1 MDSVSSPN
9 SGSLVTYQP
18 PTDAALAAPLPPP
31 PPVHPTLP
39 NKSTEPSL
47 LDYWHVLVRRKWTIF
62 AFLLVTLTV
71 VIVVSLR
78 MPPRYEAA
86 GRIAVYKETQDS
98 LGMKGGNAGSAD
110 TSEVEGSVLLETQV
124 QILKSRMLATD
135 VARRLLKPTNSPVT
149 ANRSVG
155 TILTANSQDESAM
168 IGRLM
173 GGLQITIVPRTQI
186 IEIRYSDHD
195 PKFTAEVVKS
205 YTEMYIENNFRA
217 KLQSM
222 GQTTEWLTQQLN
234 DLQLKVEISEE
245 KLVKYQREHGI
256 LGGDD
261 KTNVITS
268 RLEDLNKQLTA
279 AEAERI
285 NKQVNF
291 QNAAA
296 GDSEAMSKMEG
307 GTVLQRL
314 RLQENELRDKLKV
327 YSLQYGPS
335 YPKVVETK
343 SQLEMVQTNI
353 AAEERRVLDRL
364 RTDFNVASQ
373 REKMLRDSFDRQKGD
388 ANQLNESS
396 IQFSLL
402 KRDVDSN
409 RQLFENLQ
417 QRLKEAGVVAGL
429 KSSNV
434 NIIDAPIVPRFPS
447 EPNIPRNLLLGLMIG
462 LFGGVGLALLFELM
476 DNTVVTPEDVQHLT
490 QMPLLGVIPNSRPA
504 RPALS
509 NGVTQKR
516 LPAIRPLISQAK
528 PNSQISESF
537 RALRTS
543 LLLSS
548 TSPKIIVVTS
558 ALPQEGKTTTCVNVA
573 TTLAQKGSR
582 VLLVDADMRRPSVH
596 KTVGCV
602 AGGGLSTVLTGM
614 DRMEDVVA
622 HVESFPNVSFLF
634 AGPVPPQPAELLD
647 SEHMRRCLAEWSKEY
662 DHVVLDTPPVL
673 TVTDAVLLSTMADC
687 VVMVI
692 RSGVTKKDA
701 VKRARDLLSQVRA
714 KMTGVVLNAV
724 DTNSPNY
731 YYYNAKYYGAYYDE
745 EH

>member
-1 MDSVSSPN
+1 MDSVSSPK

-18 PTDAALAAPLPPP
+18 PADTTLATPPPP

-39 NKSTEPSL
+39 TKIHEPSL

-62 AFLLVTLTV
+62 AFLLVTLT
-71 VIVVSLR
+71 IVTVFSLR
-78 MPPRYEAA
+78 MAPRYEAA
-86 GRIAVYKETQDS
+86 GRIAVYRESQDN
-98 LGMKGGNAGSAD
+98 LGMKGSSGGAVN
-110 TSEVEGSVLLETQV
+110 TSDVESSVLLETQV

-135 VARRLLKPTNSPVT
+135 VARRILKPTNTPIT

-155 TILTANSQDESAM
+155 TVLAATSPDEGAM

-173 GGLQITIVPRTQI
+173 SGLQINIVPRTQI
-186 IEIRYSDHD
+186 IEIRYSDRD
-195 PKFTAEVVKS
+195 PKFAAEVVKAF
-205 YTEMYIENNFRA
+205 TEMYIENNFRA

-222 GQTTEWLTQQLN
+222 GQTTDWLTQQLS
-234 DLQLKVEISEE
+234 DLQLKAEISEE

-261 KTNVITS
+261 KQNVITA

-279 AEAERI
+279 AESERI
-285 NKQVNF
+285 NKQVNY

-296 GDSEAMSKMEG
+296 GDNEAMSKMEG

-314 RLQENELRDKLKV
+314 RLQETDLRDKLKV

-343 SQLEMVQTNI
+343 SQLETVQTNI
-353 AAEERRVLDRL
+353 AAEERRVLGRL

-373 REKMLRDSFDRQKGD
+373 REKMLRESFDRQKGD

-409 RQLFENLQ
+409 RQLYENLQ

-434 NIIDAPIVPRFPS
+434 NVIDAPIVPRFPS
-447 EPNIPRNLLLGLMIG
+447 EPNIPRNLLLGLMVG

-476 DNTVVTPEDVQHLT
+476 DNTVVTPEDVQHLI
-490 QMPLLGVIPNSRPA
+490 QMPLLGIIPNTRPV
-504 RPALS
+504 RPTLS
-509 NGVTQKR
+509 KSLSQKR
-516 LPAIRPLISQAK
+516 LSAIRPLISPEK

-548 TSPKIIVVTS
+548 TTPKIIVITS

-573 TTLAQKGSR
+573 ASLAQKGSK

-596 KTVGCV
+596 KTVGCA
-602 AGGGLSTVLTGM
+602 AGGGLSTILTGM

-622 HVESFPNVSFLF
+622 KVDAFPNVSFLF

-647 SEHMRRCLAEWSKEY
+647 SENMRRHLADWSKEY
-662 DHVVLDTPPVL
+662 DHVVIDTPPIL

-701 VKRARDLLSQVRA
+701 VKRARDLLVQVRA

-724 DTNSPNY
+724 DTNSPDY
-731 YYYNAKYYGAYYDE
+731 YYYNSKYYGGYYDE